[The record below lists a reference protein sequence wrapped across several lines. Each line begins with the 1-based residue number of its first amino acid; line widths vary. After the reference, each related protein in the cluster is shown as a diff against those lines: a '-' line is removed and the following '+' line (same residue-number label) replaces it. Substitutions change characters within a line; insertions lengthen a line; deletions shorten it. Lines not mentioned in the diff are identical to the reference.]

1 MASNSHSKET
11 QIRKLVENWAKAVR
25 EGNMQGVLAHHTD
38 DVVMFDVP
46 PPLQSK
52 GMVAYKKTW
61 DLFFEYSP
69 GGDGSFDLVELK
81 ITAGDTIAF
90 CHALLRIGGEEKP
103 QCRLTIGLRKVRGNW
118 LIAHEHHSAPT
129 DLEQ

>member
-1 MASNSHSKET
+1 MASNSHSNET

-46 PPLQSK
+46 PPLQLK
-52 GMVAYKKTW
+52 EPVAYKKTW

-69 GGDGSFDLVELK
+69 GAMDPS
-81 ITAGDTIAF
+81 I
-90 CHALLRIGGEEKP
+90 
-103 QCRLTIGLRKVRGNW
+103 W
-118 LIAHEHHSAPT
+118 LN
-129 DLEQ
+129 

>member
-46 PPLQSK
+46 PPR
-52 GMVAYKKTW
+52 A
-61 DLFFEYSP
+61 
-69 GGDGSFDLVELK
+69 
-81 ITAGDTIAF
+81 I
-90 CHALLRIGGEEKP
+90 
-103 QCRLTIGLRKVRGNW
+103 
-118 LIAHEHHSAPT
+118 
-129 DLEQ
+129 